1 MGHPIPPLDGGASHT
16 VRMEP
21 LAAMHPALTL
31 QMGMPL
37 GHYFGD

>member
-1 MGHPIPPLDGGASHT
+1 MGHPILPLDGYVSHT
-16 VRMEP
+16 VWMEP
-21 LAAMHPALTL
+21 PAAMHLALTQ